1 MSEQLKPCP
10 FCGGRADTT
19 QVWETL
25 NTPWPAGT
33 WTVGC
38 CEERGLCWASAHHFN
53 MCYPTR
59 ERAIE
64 MWNRRANE

>member
-1 MSEQLKPCP
+1 MEGRLKACP
-10 FCGGRADTT
+10 FCGGRAATY
-19 QVWETL
+19 QVPETL

-38 CEERGLCWASAHHFN
+38 VEEHGLCWASMHHFN
-53 MCYPTR
+53 MCYPTE

-64 MWNRRANE
+64 MWNRRA